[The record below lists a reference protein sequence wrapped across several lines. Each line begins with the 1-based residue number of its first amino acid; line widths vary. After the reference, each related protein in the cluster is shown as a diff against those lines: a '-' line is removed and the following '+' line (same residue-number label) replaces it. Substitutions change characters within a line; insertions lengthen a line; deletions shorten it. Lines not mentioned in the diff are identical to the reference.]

1 MTDEEIVEI
10 EEEKRRKLMAILHP
24 FSAMKGIGWSE
35 KDWQKKPHCLI
46 TFKEVEQDGK
56 KLNYTQITVKNSYR
70 VKEILKKYGFKWD
83 SKNKVWIYEGIMSQN
98 TFRQFIADITP
109 YMDGIF
115 VDDRIFNKIA
125 NTLGLAKRKR
135 AVEER
140 IEIPKVEGV
149 GVETQPPK
157 QEERKEKL
165 FDERNYVIPY
175 IEIARSVER
184 IEREVERAKEDLA
197 KFIKSHLAYV
207 YMREDTL
214 HIIVDRAYNK
224 RKELADMG
232 YKFNPNAKTW
242 EKDIDPKKLQ
252 QELNNLKNIGIENI
266 VPIGASFRV
275 AEKMITQ
282 EEGKGVEL

>member
-1 MTDEEIVEI
+1 
-10 EEEKRRKLMAILHP
+10 
-24 FSAMKGIGWSE
+24 
-35 KDWQKKPHCLI
+35 LI